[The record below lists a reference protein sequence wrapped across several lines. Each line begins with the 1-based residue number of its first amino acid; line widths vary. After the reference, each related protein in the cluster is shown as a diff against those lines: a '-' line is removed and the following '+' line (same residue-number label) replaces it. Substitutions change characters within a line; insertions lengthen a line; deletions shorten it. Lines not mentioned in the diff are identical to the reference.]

1 MTQLAERARARLHM
15 LPTHERVLSN
25 GLSVLVREDRS
36 AAVVAIVTYVK
47 AGYFDEPDHLTGIS
61 HVLEHMYFKGT
72 ERRSA
77 GQLAEETKLAGGYLN
92 AGTIYD
98 HTSYYT
104 VLPSSSL
111 EAGLD
116 IQSDALRNS
125 KIDAEELRKELLV
138 IIQEANRKLD
148 NPSAVAGE
156 SMFELLFRRHRMR
169 RWRIGTEERLK
180 TFTRDDVLGFY
191 KAQYQP
197 SDIVLVVTG
206 DVDPHH
212 VFDRIDHYYGD
223 IQAGR
228 APLDRGPTEPPR
240 STFAFREMSGDIVR
254 THLEWGWQTPA
265 ALHPDT
271 PALDLLAVALG
282 QGRASRLYR
291 QVRER
296 GLVSGIGTSNYTPD
310 DVGVFSVDA
319 ELEPADT
326 AAALEAIAGSVS
338 AALAE
343 PLAAEELERAR
354 NILEARLLRQ
364 TETMEGQAR
373 MLAEWQAM
381 GDWRLADQYIER
393 IAILR
398 TEDLHR
404 VAREYLPFDRS
415 ALLVYRPRTAD
426 TDALDPARVK
436 ELIARV
442 TPPATRLSHR
452 AATPLASPA
461 TRTAR
466 APGRVEDDVH
476 FYALDGAGSLV
487 IRPRRSSALVSMAI
501 AVRGGVVDETLE
513 HAGVTAFMA
522 RLSIKGS
529 ERRSAAQLAEES
541 EALGGVISPSV
552 TSDLVSW
559 SISVPSRH
567 MQHGFDLLADT
578 ALHAAFPSEEVE
590 RERKIALSDLHQLR
604 DDMHQYPLRLFIQRA
619 FAGHPYGHPLS
630 ANEQTTATADAAELQ
645 RWHRRVVL
653 ENAPCVLVVGDVDP
667 DEAAAAI
674 MGQLP
679 SFSAAGKLG
688 QRRTDW
694 PVAGACDAE
703 QREKAQTALVLGFPG
718 PDRNHPDL
726 YTMQVIANIASG
738 LGGRFFEELRSRR
751 SLAYTVTASPLARR
765 SGGAF
770 VAYIATSPER
780 EHEARAGLLH
790 EFEKLVAKPV
800 LDEELQRAK
809 QYLIGT
815 WQIRRQTNGAQL
827 SDLAHALLLGNG
839 LEELR
844 EFTDRI
850 NAISAQDV
858 RTAAE
863 RYFDPSR
870 LVEAVVRGS
879 MHARPAR

>member
-1 MTQLAERARARLHM
+1 MTQLAERARARLHL

-25 GLSVLVREDRS
+25 GLTVIVREDRS

-47 AGYFDEPDHLTGIS
+47 AGYFDEPDHLTGIA

-125 KIDAEELRKELLV
+125 QIDAEELRKELLV

-148 NPSAVAGE
+148 NASAVAGE
-156 SMFELLFRRHRMR
+156 SMFELLFRKHRMR
-169 RWRIGTEERLK
+169 RWRIGTEDRLR
-180 TFTRDDVLGFY
+180 TFTREDVLGFY
-191 KAQYQP
+191 KARYQP
-197 SDIVLVVTG
+197 SDIVLVVAG
-206 DVDPHH
+206 DVDPQHA
-212 VFDRIDHYYGD
+212 FERIEHYYGD
-223 IQAGR
+223 IRAGR
-228 APLDRGPTEPPR
+228 APLDRGPREP
-240 STFAFREMSGDIVR
+240 SHTAFAFREMSGDIVR
-254 THLEWGWQTPA
+254 THLEWGWQTPS

-282 QGRASRLYR
+282 QGRAARLYR
-291 QVRER
+291 EVRER
-296 GLVSGIGTSNYTPD
+296 GLVSGIGASNYTPE

-319 ELEPADT
+319 ELEPTDVAD
-326 AAALEAIAGSVS
+326 ALEAIAGSVS
-338 AALAE
+338 AVLSE

-373 MLAEWQAM
+373 MLAEWQAL
-381 GDWRLADQYIER
+381 GNWRLAEAYIER
-393 IAILR
+393 VSMLR
-398 TEDLHR
+398 SEDLLR
-404 VAREYLPFDRS
+404 VAREYLPFERS
-415 ALLVYRPRTAD
+415 ALLVYRPRSAD
-426 TDALDPARVK
+426 AAALEPARVR
-436 ELIARV
+436 ELLARV
-442 TPPATRLSHR
+442 IRPAAHVAQRPTALAVPMTR
-452 AATPLASPA
+452 AAPV
-461 TRTAR
+461 R
-466 APGRVEDDVH
+466 ARVEDDVH
-476 FYALDGAGSLV
+476 FYALDGASLV

-501 AVRGGVVDETLE
+501 AVPGGVVDETLE
-513 HAGVTAFMA
+513 HAGLTAFMA
-522 RLSIKGS
+522 RLSIKGTA
-529 ERRSAAQLAEES
+529 RRSAAQLAEES
-541 EALGGVISPSV
+541 ESLGGAISPSV
-552 TSDLVSW
+552 SSDLVSW
-559 SISVPSRH
+559 SITVPSRH

-578 ALHAAFPSEEVE
+578 ALNAAFPIDEVE
-590 RERKIALSDLHQLR
+590 RERKIALSDLLELR
-604 DDMHQYPLRLFIQRA
+604 DDMHQYPLRLFMQRA

-630 ANEQTTATADAAELQ
+630 ANEQTTATAAAAELKH
-645 RWHRRVVL
+645 WHRRVVL
-653 ENAPCVLVVGDVDP
+653 ENTPCVLIVGDVDP

-674 MGQLP
+674 VDQLP
-679 SFSAAGKLG
+679 AFSATNSRG
-688 QRRTDW
+688 QRRAAW
-694 PVAGACDAE
+694 PVAGGHDAE

-718 PDRNHPDL
+718 PDRNHADL

-770 VAYIATSPER
+770 VAYIATAPER
-780 EHEARAGLLH
+780 EQEARAGLLD
-790 EFEKLVAKPV
+790 EFDKLVAKPV
-800 LDEELQRAK
+800 REVELQRAK

-815 WQIRRQTNGAQL
+815 WEIRRQTNGAQL
-827 SDLAHALLLGNG
+827 SDLALALLLGNG
-839 LEELR
+839 LQELR

-850 NAISAQDV
+850 NAITTHDV
-858 RTAAE
+858 RAAAE
-863 RYFDPSR
+863 RYFDRSR
-870 LVEAVVRGS
+870 VVEAVVRGS
-879 MHARPAR
+879 AHARPAR